1 MKKIFLPYNFDV
13 NGQYQKYAC
22 VGKERDKEHYRE
34 QKGRVARFFEKI
46 CKRRYRKT
54 EEKQEYNTYL
64 DWRQGLYE
72 ELPIEVNNLINLKH
86 YLKGKLR
93 AAKTA
98 LALLQSVVTP
108 VMLTLYTIIDVF
120 SDEGKM
126 MNAMVSLV
134 LIFII
139 YGVMIKD
146 GFVISNKIHFYKDC
160 IALINEKRK
169 DIKNKK

>member
-1 MKKIFLPYNFDV
+1 MKRIFLPYNFDV
-13 NGQYQKYAC
+13 NEQYQKHAC

-54 EEKQEYNTYL
+54 KVKQEYNTYL

-72 ELPIEVNNLINLKH
+72 ELPIDVNNLTNLKH
-86 YLKGKLR
+86 YLKRKLR
-93 AAKTA
+93 AEKTA
-98 LALLQSVVTP
+98 LALWQSVVTP
-108 VMLTLYTIIDVF
+108 FMLAIYPIICVF
-120 SDEGKM
+120 SDGGKM
-126 MNAMVSLV
+126 MKAMLSLV

-139 YGVMIKD
+139 YGVMVKE

-160 IALINEKRK
+160 VALIDEKRK